1 MRWYGDFGL
10 CELQR
15 NPDFWSSLMFHF
27 PPNSCGIK
35 FPDSSGLPS
44 AGLCSLHS
52 TTPVDFRDHGGA
64 LGILGFVMAIT
75 TGSVQVNWNVEI
87 FMLYGYIY
95 YSPVL
100 SVQEYEWL
108 EYFAGL
114 GNLTKCMKSAMYKS
128 ARFEL
133 LDNLHPE
140 HYKSNFMDLNSASGF
155 APLAHN
161 FN

>member
-1 MRWYGDFGL
+1 M
-10 CELQR
+10 
-15 NPDFWSSLMFHF
+15 
-27 PPNSCGIK
+27 
-35 FPDSSGLPS
+35 
-44 AGLCSLHS
+44 
-52 TTPVDFRDHGGA
+52 
-64 LGILGFVMAIT
+64 GILAIT
-75 TGSVQVNWNVEI
+75 TGSAQVNWNVEI
-87 FMLYGYIY
+87 FMLYCYIC
-95 YSPVL
+95 YSQVL

-114 GNLTKCMKSAMYKS
+114 GNLTKAMKSAMYKS
-128 ARFEL
+128 ARFDL